1 MSISQFRFFMFEFF
15 FSLCVYLRTNRIASA
30 IFAYYVLIFFKN
42 QFRLKSVFDNKTK
55 YSFMEHPQR
64 NISMYYNHS
73 NPMIFS
79 TRNSMLRIGSTIKRL
94 KKSMNLKFKIDFQF
108 FFLHGKEKKLLPYD
122 IPNNFTT
129 GANILAFLHPLKLSS
144 KLGILPKY
152 CD

>member
-1 MSISQFRFFMFEFF
+1 MDKKKKKIFLILKMSISQFRIFMFEFF
-15 FSLCVYLRTNRIASA
+15 FSLCGYIRTNRIASA

-108 FFLHGKEKKLLPYD
+108 FFLHGKEK
-122 IPNNFTT
+122 NC
-129 GANILAFLHPLKLSS
+129 FLMIFQTISQLEQ
-144 KLGILPKY
+144 IF
-152 CD
+152 